1 MSPSEAL
8 TLLTKEREM
17 KQPPRK
23 KSRVVTQFDSDNDD
37 DGPHETSS
45 ISDKDSTANEPRHIK
60 RNVLLDSDDDDDDNE
75 ENRLGYANDAMDT
88 N

>member
-1 MSPSEAL
+1 
-8 TLLTKEREM
+8 M

-23 KSRVVTQFDSDNDD
+23 KSRVVTQFDSDDD
-37 DGPHETSS
+37 DGPHDETSS
-45 ISDKDSTANEPRHIK
+45 IYDKDSTADEPRHIK

-75 ENRLGYANDAMDT
+75 ENRLGHANDAMDT